1 MNVLARFA
9 ALLCLSLAGTCASHA
24 QPFQLPTRNRAL
36 FEPGGEERYFAP
48 TPGKTWLSGTFGC
61 VRSDGHQLH
70 EGIDILWTQRDRK
83 GEPTDPVTAAADG
96 TVAYVNRKSGL
107 SNYGN
112 YLILRHRIEG
122 LEVFTL
128 YAHLASV
135 RDDLQRGSP
144 VKTGEAIGVMGRTT
158 NTKTRITT
166 DRAHLHFEISLVA
179 NDRYAAWHEANLV
192 GLRND
197 HGNWN
202 GRNLLGLDPRA
213 VLLRQRAEG
222 AQFSLLRYIQTQK
235 ELCRV
240 LVRKGDFAFAQQHRA
255 LVRAN
260 PATSKEGVAAYE
272 LVLNFNG
279 VPCQLIPRAP
289 SEIKGYSSKYHLL
302 SVNDA
307 EQKQNGCRKLLAIKS
322 GKWELT
328 TTAHQHLDLLTY

>member
-1 MNVLARFA
+1 MRSSLCPTAWLLLLT
-9 ALLCLSLAGTCASHA
+9 ALTAVA
-24 QPFQLPTRNRAL
+24 QPFQLPTPNRAL
-36 FEPGGEERYFAP
+36 FEPGAEAKYFAP
-48 TPGKTWLSGTFGC
+48 TPGKTWPSGTFGC

-70 EGIDILWTQRDRK
+70 EGIDILWTQRDKK
-83 GEPTDPVTAAADG
+83 GEPTDPVSAAAEG

-122 LEVFTL
+122 LEVCTL
-128 YAHLASV
+128 YAHLATI
-135 RDDLQRGSP
+135 REDLQKGDK
-144 VKTGEAIGVMGRTT
+144 VKGGERLGVMGRTT

-179 NDRYAAWHEANLV
+179 NERYANWHETTLK

-213 VLLRQRAEG
+213 VLLRQRADGEK
-222 AQFSLLRYIQTQK
+222 FSLLRYVQTQT

-240 LVRKGDFAFAQQHRA
+240 LVKQSDFAFVRAHRA

-260 PATSKEGVAAYE
+260 PATEKEGVAAYE
-272 LVLNFNG
+272 VVLNFNG
-279 VPCQLIPRAP
+279 VPAQLIPRTP
-289 SEIKGYSSKYHLL
+289 SEVKAYPTKYHLL
-302 SVNDA
+302 SVNES
-307 EQKQNGCRKLLAIKS
+307 EQKKNGCRKF
-322 GKWELT
+322 LT
-328 TTAHQHLDLLTY
+328 TKAGIWALTPEALQHLDLLTF

>member
-1 MNVLARFA
+1 MNHLTRLA
-9 ALLCLSLAGTCASHA
+9 ALLCLALVGETSSEGR
-24 QPFQLPTRNRAL
+24 PFQLPTRNRAL

-48 TPGKTWLSGTFGC
+48 TPGKTWQSGTFGC

-107 SNYGN
+107 SNYGI
-112 YLILRHRIEG
+112 YLIVRHRIEG

-135 RDDLQRGSP
+135 REDLRPGSP
-144 VKTGEAIGVMGRTT
+144 VKAGDGLGVMGRST

-166 DRAHLHFEISLVA
+166 DRAHLHFEITLVA
-179 NDRYAAWHEANLV
+179 SERYATWHEANLA

-213 VLLRQRAEG
+213 VLLRQQSEG
-222 AQFSLLRYIQTQK
+222 AKFSLLRYLQTQP

-240 LVRKGDFAFAQQHRA
+240 LVRKAEFAFAQRHRA

-260 PATSKEGVAAYE
+260 PATTKEGIAAYE
-272 LVLNFNG
+272 LALNFNG

-289 SEIKGYSSKYHLL
+289 SEVKGYSSKYHLL

-307 EQKQNGCRKLLAIKS
+307 EQQHHGCRKLLVIKA

-328 TTAHQHLDLLTY
+328 PTAQQHLDLLTY